1 MKESYHQNGIFSSSS
16 DSRLSLRGRLTANW
30 RGLNARL
37 IADDFLDGNTL
48 AHPLKWIL
56 ALQLLQLSWRVLIQ
70 ELVDA
75 EVASTNLDQDLAAL
89 DLDAHSLLTKLVDT
103 LRLAHKHDLK
113 FAALGI
119 VVDVIAQSFVHSIR
133 LNRDVNCNAGLKIN
147 NVLLKVLD
155 LLEEL
160 KTSLI
165 RLEALV
171 LDLLNIVRSFLEL
184 DLQLSLF
191 RVDLLILALKLFV
204 LLHNYIN
211 VRL

>member
-56 ALQLLQLSWRVLIQ
+56 ALQLLELSWRVLIQ

-113 FAALGI
+113 FAAFGV

-133 LNRDVNCNAGLKIN
+133 LNRDVNGDAGLKVN

>member
-133 LNRDVNCNAGLKIN
+133 LNRDVNGNAGLKIN

>member
-56 ALQLLQLSWRVLIQ
+56 ALQLLELSWRVLIQ

-133 LNRDVNCNAGLKIN
+133 LNRDVNGNAGLKIN